1 MHRDDKREDGKDEE
15 RLEQTESLLE
25 KQRAAAAGAEDEAGE
40 PEQDETDSTFWD
52 TDEHSDAPGP
62 TGTG

>member
-1 MHRDDKREDGKDEE
+1 MEREEKHDDKALEE
-15 RLEQTESLLE
+15 SESLLE
-25 KQRAAAAGAEDEAGE
+25 KQRAAAADAKGEAGE
-40 PEQDETDSTFWD
+40 PEQDETDSSFWD